1 MKFYEFN
8 DFEYY
13 ALILAKDDIEAVK
26 GYEEVVADLDEEE
39 KELTPDIITGKEALE
54 KYKKGHIEGC
64 ETEEEKEEDFYKT
77 INNFKNF
84 AEKSTEKYLI
94 LLIDGTLI

>member
-8 DFEYY
+8 DLGYY

-39 KELTPDIITGKEALE
+39 KELTPDIITEKEALE

-64 ETEEEKEEDFYKT
+64 YTNKEKEKDFYKA
-77 INNFKNF
+77 INNFKKF

>member
-13 ALILAKDDIEAVK
+13 ALILSTDEIKAKE
-26 GYEEVVADLDEEE
+26 GYGEVVADLDEIE
-39 KELTPDIITGKEALE
+39 KDLTPDII
-54 KYKKGHIEGC
+54 
-64 ETEEEKEEDFYKT
+64 
-77 INNFKNF
+77 